1 MQNSINMANPIIQQI
16 NAELDTLQKEL
27 NQFKSTVAYL
37 NGAKENVN
45 NAVLTVNEAKVF
57 YGQKIDE
64 LKSTYNSILNLINA
78 VNGAVTKIET
88 INFPE
93 RLDNIEKSVNQ
104 TIVSINETRTETID
118 ELQIASEAIINADF
132 DSKFNRL
139 QEVVNNS
146 TKANKLL
153 GESIEKQ
160 KIPEKIDIFEKTIK
174 SKIDT
179 SIADLQ
185 NNTKLISEKTFKSI
199 QDLNLPFRLDKVDAN
214 VAGMLSAIQNLQT
227 RLENLERNILER
239 LKNDSERHLSRVEVL
254 QNNINQGLAEIKEQV
269 ESTQKKQRN
278 YTFITWLIIA
288 IFSSILFLLTKF

>member
-1 MQNSINMANPIIQQI
+1 MANPIIQQI